1 MNSVTKSVSS
11 SVKSVSSVVTSNSKM
26 VKMCLA
32 YLIVF
37 LMLPVDSM
45 FKLNVQYQVKST
57 LSQLVN
63 NDVGRVVL
71 AFLFYVIWEANDV
84 MLLLLY
90 LCLLKKLGLY

>member
-1 MNSVTKSVSS
+1 MNSVSKSISS

-26 VKMCLA
+26 VKTYLA

-45 FKLNVQYQVKST
+45 FKLNVQYKIKST

-71 AFLFYVIWEANDV
+71 ALLFYVIWEANDV

-90 LCLLKKLGLY
+90 LCLLKKIGLY

>member
-1 MNSVTKSVSS
+1 MNSITNSVSS

>member
-1 MNSVTKSVSS
+1 MNSITKSVSS

>member
-1 MNSVTKSVSS
+1 MNSVSKSISS

-26 VKMCLA
+26 VKTYLA

-45 FKLNVQYQVKST
+45 FKLNVQYKIKST

-71 AFLFYVIWEANDV
+71 ALLFYVIWEANDV

>member
-1 MNSVTKSVSS
+1 MTSVGKAVSN
-11 SVKSVSSVVTSNSKM
+11 SVKSVSSIVTSNSKM
-26 VKMCLA
+26 VKMSLA

-45 FKLNVQYQVKST
+45 FGMNVQFQVKST

-63 NDVGRVVL
+63 NNVGKVVL
-71 AFLFYVIWEANDV
+71 ALLFYVIWEANDV
-84 MLLLLY
+84 MLFLLY

>member
-1 MNSVTKSVSS
+1 MNSITNSVSS

-45 FKLNVQYQVKST
+45 FKRNVQYQVKST